1 MENSKK
7 IAAAI
12 SAVMDYIKT
21 EEEIVCM
28 QAAPCAP
35 QPPQVAL
42 APPKLWG
49 ISGRQAMTFVRYL
62 RQAQILILE
71 ILRVFLWLK
80 FSLSLISNKIEHFET
95 CSDSNN

>member
-28 QAAPCAP
+28 QATPRAP
-35 QPPQVAL
+35 QPPPVSL
-42 APPKLWG
+42 APPKLWS
-49 ISGRQAMTFVRYL
+49 ISGRQAMMQMRNLMQAKAFH
-62 RQAQILILE
+62 RQQ
-71 ILRVFLWLK
+71 
-80 FSLSLISNKIEHFET
+80 
-95 CSDSNN
+95 

>member
-12 SAVMDYIKT
+12 SAVMGYIKT

-28 QAAPCAP
+28 QAAPRAP

-49 ISGRQAMTFVRYL
+49 ISGRQAMMQMRSLMQAKAFH
-62 RQAQILILE
+62 RQ
-71 ILRVFLWLK
+71 
-80 FSLSLISNKIEHFET
+80 
-95 CSDSNN
+95 

>member
-1 MENSKK
+1 MENNKK

-28 QAAPCAP
+28 QAAPRAP
-35 QPPQVAL
+35 QPPQVSL

-49 ISGRQAMTFVRYL
+49 ISGRQAMMQMRSLMQAKAFH
-62 RQAQILILE
+62 RQ
-71 ILRVFLWLK
+71 
-80 FSLSLISNKIEHFET
+80 
-95 CSDSNN
+95 

>member
-28 QAAPCAP
+28 QAAPRAP
-35 QPPQVAL
+35 QPPAAPL

-49 ISGRQAMTFVRYL
+49 ISGRQAMMQMRTLMQAKAFH
-62 RQAQILILE
+62 RQ
-71 ILRVFLWLK
+71 
-80 FSLSLISNKIEHFET
+80 
-95 CSDSNN
+95 

>member
-28 QAAPCAP
+28 QA
-35 QPPQVAL
+35 PPRAL
-42 APPKLWG
+42 EPPPATPVPPKLWG
-49 ISGRQAMTFVRYL
+49 MSGRQAIMQMRNL
-62 RQAQILILE
+62 MQAKAFH
-71 ILRVFLWLK
+71 R
-80 FSLSLISNKIEHFET
+80 
-95 CSDSNN
+95 

>member
-28 QAAPCAP
+28 QAAPRAP
-35 QPPQVAL
+35 QPPPASL

-49 ISGRQAMTFVRYL
+49 ISGRQAMMQMRNMM
-62 RQAQILILE
+62 QAKAFHRNL
-71 ILRVFLWLK
+71 
-80 FSLSLISNKIEHFET
+80 
-95 CSDSNN
+95 

>member
-28 QAAPCAP
+28 QAAPRAP
-35 QPPQVAL
+35 QPTLEPLVV
-42 APPKLWG
+42 PKLWG
-49 ISGRQAMTFVRYL
+49 ISGRQAMMQMRNMMQAKAFH
-62 RQAQILILE
+62 RQ
-71 ILRVFLWLK
+71 
-80 FSLSLISNKIEHFET
+80 
-95 CSDSNN
+95 

>member
-28 QAAPCAP
+28 QAAPRVP
-35 QPPQVAL
+35 QPSAAVL
-42 APPKLWG
+42 VPPKLWG
-49 ISGRQAMTFVRYL
+49 ISGRQAMMQMRNL
-62 RQAQILILE
+62 MQAKA
-71 ILRVFLWLK
+71 FHK
-80 FSLSLISNKIEHFET
+80 
-95 CSDSNN
+95 

>member
-1 MENSKK
+1 MENKKK

-28 QAAPCAP
+28 QAAPRVP
-35 QPPQVAL
+35 QPPLAL

-49 ISGRQAMTFVRYL
+49 ISGRQAMMQMRSLMQAKAFH
-62 RQAQILILE
+62 RQ
-71 ILRVFLWLK
+71 
-80 FSLSLISNKIEHFET
+80 
-95 CSDSNN
+95 

>member
-28 QAAPCAP
+28 QAAPRAP
-35 QPPQVAL
+35 QPPPESVVV
-42 APPKLWG
+42 PKLWG
-49 ISGRQAMTFVRYL
+49 ISGRQAIMQMRNMMQVKAFHR
-62 RQAQILILE
+62 
-71 ILRVFLWLK
+71 
-80 FSLSLISNKIEHFET
+80 
-95 CSDSNN
+95 